1 MAWEEFFTAARNST
15 ARLFSPDAA
24 VREAAASHGLM
35 IEPIESP
42 QADVFARLGYE
53 KLLAGK
59 TTPADTLEANYIRAS
74 DAELFSLPKLL
85 S

>member
-1 MAWEEFFTAARNST
+1 M
-15 ARLFSPDAA
+15 
-24 VREAAASHGLM
+24 
-35 IEPIESP
+35 ESP

-53 KLLAGK
+53 KLLAGD